1 MKVCE
6 MLSIG
11 PAAKQSLVN
20 SGMVVTV
27 GDNCRVKSSPKI
39 HYTHYQE
46 NKTLPRPS

>member
-27 GDNCRVKSSPKI
+27 GDNCHVGEQLIVGSRIWLQWMERVGS
-39 HYTHYQE
+39 
-46 NKTLPRPS
+46 